1 MVTSYIEMGTCTAL
15 NVFLTLYACLLINS
29 PSCLHQKN
37 LSAHQTKFI
46 YFFILSMYLY
56 NVLYTYIHTHRI
68 ILLPSIIVYSTKVT
82 SYAYFFLILETLPS
96 RLV

>member
-1 MVTSYIEMGTCTAL
+1 MGTCTAL

-56 NVLYTYIHTHRI
+56 NVLYTYIHTQDYSSAQYHCLFHKSD
-68 ILLPSIIVYSTKVT
+68 ILCILFLNLRNPSKSIGMIPIYP
-82 SYAYFFLILETLPS
+82 F
-96 RLV
+96 